1 MANKFSTKIKTPEH
15 YILWEKE
22 KTSWQTLIIIA
33 ETLML
38 LAILI
43 TIIWT
48 LSLFS
53 ILEVCV
59 LNLSRL

>member
-22 KTSWQTLIIIA
+22 KTSWQLLIIIG

-43 TIIWT
+43 TIIWRY
-48 LSLFS
+48 SL
-53 ILEVCV
+53 
-59 LNLSRL
+59 